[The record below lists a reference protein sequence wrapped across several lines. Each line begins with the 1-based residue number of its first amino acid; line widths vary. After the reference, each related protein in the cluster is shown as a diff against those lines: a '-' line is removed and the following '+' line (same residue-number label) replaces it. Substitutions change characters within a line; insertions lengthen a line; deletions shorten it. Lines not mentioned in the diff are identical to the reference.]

1 MGGRL
6 TSWMP
11 VAIWSLFVAVLL
23 LAPGGLGG
31 GGVSWLSRVAAAGGD
46 KVVHAALFF
55 IHAALASRLLARP
68 DGRWLAA
75 AFAIGYGLLL
85 ELLQQG
91 IPGRGL
97 EAADVVANSAGA
109 LGWAL
114 LPWLSSRRR

>member
-6 TSWMP
+6 TSWTP
-11 VAIWSLFVAVLL
+11 VASWSLFVAVLL

-55 IHAALASRLLARP
+55 IQAAVVSRLLVRP
-68 DGRWLAA
+68 GGRWLAA
-75 AFAIGYGLLL
+75 ALAAGYGLLL
-85 ELLQQG
+85 ELLQLS

-109 LGWAL
+109 FGWAL
-114 LPWLSSRRR
+114 LPWLFSRRS